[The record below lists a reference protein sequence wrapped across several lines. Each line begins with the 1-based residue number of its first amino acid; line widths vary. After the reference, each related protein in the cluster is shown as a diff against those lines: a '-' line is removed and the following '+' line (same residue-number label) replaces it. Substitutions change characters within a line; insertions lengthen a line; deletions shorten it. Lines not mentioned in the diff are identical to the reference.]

1 MSLLQQQE
9 RDCQRYAGA
18 GGRARE
24 ASRRASAQLGACLL
38 TPLPPPPPPPAPGGP
53 QDRASSVVSRTAL
66 RGAVVAFI
74 TAGYSGKRFVF
85 EKAKE
90 LGVRAII
97 LDGPD
102 K

>member
-1 MSLLQQQE
+1 
-9 RDCQRYAGA
+9 
-18 GGRARE
+18 
-24 ASRRASAQLGACLL
+24 
-38 TPLPPPPPPPAPGGP
+38 
-53 QDRASSVVSRTAL
+53 VVSRTAL